1 MDWTEITIMID
12 SVNTERAEAIAH
24 MVVPYGI
31 YIEDYSNMEEEV
43 LEIANIDLIDEV
55 LLNKDRSKTLIHLY
69 ISPEDNPT
77 EAISF
82 LEERYKFSNIP
93 FEISKDK
100 CVFEDWINNW
110 KKYFKPIPVGNNLL
124 IRPIWEDDYK
134 ADGKTI
140 INLEPGLAFGTGM
153 HETTRLCLEMLEK
166 YVKKGMSILDVGCG
180 SGILSV
186 ASLLLG
192 AKKAIGVDIDEMAVK
207 TAKENAKLNLVD
219 DRFDGICG
227 NLTDKIS
234 GKYNIVIANIVAD
247 IIIELS
253 DNIEN
258 YMDSNSIYIMSGII
272 DVRENDVKEKLK
284 HKFKII
290 DERAEGGW
298 VAIVAQLK

>member
-1 MDWTEITIMID
+1 MDWTEITITID
-12 SVNTERAEAIAH
+12 SVNTEKAEAIAH

-31 YIEDYSNMEEEV
+31 YIEDYSNIEKEV
-43 LEIANIDLIDEV
+43 LEIANIDLIDKE

-69 ISPEDNPT
+69 ISPEINPT
-77 EAISF
+77 EAMSF

-93 FEISKDK
+93 FEVSTDK
-100 CVFEDWINNW
+100 CIFEDWANNW
-110 KKYFKPIPVGNNLL
+110 KKYFNPIPVGNNLL
-124 IRPIWEDDYK
+124 IKPSWNNDYQ
-134 ADGKTI
+134 DNSKTI

-166 YVKKGMSILDVGCG
+166 YVRKDMSILDLGCG

-192 AKKAIGVDIDEMAVK
+192 AKKAVGVDIDEMAVK

-219 DRFDGICG
+219 NRFDGVCG

-234 GKYNIVIANIVAD
+234 GKYNIIVANIVAD

-258 YMDSNSIYIMSGII
+258 YMDFNSIYIMGGII
-272 DVRENDVKEKLK
+272 DIRENDVKEKLK
-284 HKFKII
+284 YKFKII
-290 DERAEGGW
+290 DQRIERGW
-298 VAIVAQLK
+298 VVIAAQLK